1 MQELDQDCRMN
12 SLNQKGRTVD
22 NENQTNG
29 KSIAALTLGILS
41 ILITFI
47 GLIIGIIGVI
57 L

>member
-1 MQELDQDCRMN
+1 MN